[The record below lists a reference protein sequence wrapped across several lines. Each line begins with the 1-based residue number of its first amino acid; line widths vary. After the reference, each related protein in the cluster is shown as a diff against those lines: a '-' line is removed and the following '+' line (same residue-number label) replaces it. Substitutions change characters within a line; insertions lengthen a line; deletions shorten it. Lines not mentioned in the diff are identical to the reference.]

1 MSADKRIPVSEET
14 REQLHNLKKPGQT
27 YDELL
32 SELAQ
37 LRRRKDLEQRFVDL
51 EEQSRDD
58 LTHLDDV

>member
-14 REQLHNLKKPGQT
+14 RNELHNLKKPGQT

-37 LRRRKDLEQRFVDL
+37 LQRRKDLERRFSEL
-51 EEQSRDD
+51 EAQDADD
-58 LTHLDDV
+58 LSQLDDV

>member
-14 REQLHNLKKPGQT
+14 RDELHNLKGPGQT

-32 SELAQ
+32 SDLAQ

-51 EEQSRDD
+51 EEQDSDD
-58 LTHLDDV
+58 LTPLDDV

>member
-32 SELAQ
+32 SDLAQ

-51 EEQSRDD
+51 EEQDPDD
-58 LTHLDDV
+58 LTPLDDV

>member
-14 REQLHNLKKPGQT
+14 RDELHNLKRPGQT

-32 SELAQ
+32 SDLAQ

-51 EEQSRDD
+51 EEQDRDD
-58 LTHLDDV
+58 LTPLDDV

>member
-14 REQLHNLKKPGQT
+14 RDELHNLKKPGQT

-32 SELAQ
+32 SDLAR

-51 EEQSRDD
+51 EEQDRDD
-58 LTHLDDV
+58 LTPLDDG